1 MDCVLCSD
9 ELGPVLADGMLWRL
23 VLNRNQNL
31 VGKCMLVTHR
41 HVEDVDQ
48 LTAAEWDDLRRQLRR
63 ATAALR
69 QATRPDHFNYAFLQ
83 NQDRHVHLHVI
94 PRYAAPRQIA
104 GLHIDDP
111 DYPDHYA
118 VPAPDRRLTHE
129 QREHLTALLRA
140 SLVNCSRND
149 WSDRRE

>member
-9 ELGPVLADGMLWRL
+9 ELSPVLADGGLWRL
-23 VLNRNQNL
+23 VLNRNQNV

-41 HVEDVDQ
+41 HVERVDQ
-48 LTAAEWDDLRRQLRR
+48 LTAAEWDDLRRQLAQ
-63 ATAALR
+63 ATAGLR

-94 PRYAAPRQIA
+94 PRYATPRQIA
-104 GLHIDDP
+104 GLRIDDR

-118 VPAPDRRLTHE
+118 IPAPDRRLTRE
-129 QREHLTALLRA
+129 QGEHLAALLRA
-140 SLVNCSRND
+140 ALADCGQND
-149 WSDRRE
+149 

>member
-9 ELGPVLADGMLWRL
+9 ELSPVLADGMLWRL

-69 QATRPDHFNYAFLQ
+69 QAIRPDHFNYAFLQ
-83 NQDRHVHLHVI
+83 NQ
-94 PRYAAPRQIA
+94 
-104 GLHIDDP
+104 
-111 DYPDHYA
+111 
-118 VPAPDRRLTHE
+118 
-129 QREHLTALLRA
+129 TAT
-140 SLVNCSRND
+140 STCM
-149 WSDRRE
+149 